1 MFSMILETLFSIT
14 LFLSGG
20 HLVSTNLKLH
30 HYTDEDYKG
39 IFYLKHNDSIT
50 KHCIRH
56 SELEDIKKMTRYKTN
71 GGNETI
77 YKVTIQDDK
86 EILEGTLKEEKS

>member
-1 MFSMILETLFSIT
+1 MKFFLHHIHKKDIRHASFLKETLT
-14 LFLSGG
+14 LFL
-20 HLVSTNLKLH
+20 L
-30 HYTDEDYKG
+30 

-50 KHCIRH
+50 KHCLRH

-77 YKVTIQDDK
+77 YIITIHNDK
-86 EILEGTLKEEKS
+86 EIIEETLKEEKS